1 MPVNVLK
8 APVFKQLPNI
18 SETNVASAFKQV
30 SLKAQEANFKP
41 SATDANQVLNVYN
54 EVVKDG
60 RYVKDFSKDPG
71 GVAAKLGLKLTPQ
84 QVSEVNKAAGFS
96 SGSPVSDDVELVAV
110 AVIVII
116 VAVKPEQQVVVD
128 SSGMVKA

>member
-1 MPVNVLK
+1 MPNTVLK
-8 APVFKQLPNI
+8 PPVFKQLHNI
-18 SETNVASAFKQV
+18 SEANVTRSFKQV
-30 SLKAQEANFKP
+30 SQKAQEANFKP
-41 SATDANQVLNVYN
+41 SAADANHILSVYN

-60 RYVKDFSKDPG
+60 RYVKTFSKDPE

-84 QVSEVNKAAGFS
+84 QASEVGKAAGFS

-116 VAVKPEQQVVVD
+116 VVLKPDGQVIVD